1 MSGRPKKV
9 WKPIFLNLLS
19 KNGNVSLSAQEAG
32 IVRQAAYDARDR
44 DKAFSQA
51 WEDAMEQAT
60 DVLER
65 EAWRR
70 ASEGVRQPVFYQ
82 GAVCGHVQKYSDVLL
97 IFLLK
102 GARPDKYREQLATPS
117 AGKTEEAD
125 ANLEQFLQS

>member
-1 MSGRPKKV
+1 
-9 WKPIFLNLLS
+9 
-19 KNGNVSLSAQEAG
+19 
-32 IVRQAAYDARDR
+32 
-44 DKAFSQA
+44 
-51 WEDAMEQAT
+51 MEQAA

-70 ASEGVRQPVFYQ
+70 ASEGVKQPVFYQ
-82 GAVCGHVQKYSDVLL
+82 GEVCGHVRKYSDVLL

-102 GARPDKYREQLATPS
+102 GARPDKYREQLATPA